1 MRALLDTHALLWWLL
16 DDRSLTKPA
25 RKAIA
30 ERQNEIVV
38 SAASAWEIAT
48 KVRLGKLP
56 GAEDFAAEF
65 SLVADREGFEILSIS
80 ADHAIRAGGL
90 PGFHRDPFDRML
102 IAQAQAENMFLISNE
117 TAFDNYGVRR
127 IW

>member
-1 MRALLDTHALLWWLL
+1 VLLDTHALLWWLS
-16 DDRSLTKPA
+16 DDTALTRPA

-30 ERQNEIVV
+30 DTRNTVIV

-56 GAEDFAAEF
+56 TGNDLAADF
-65 SLVADREGFEILSIS
+65 SGHLDRDGFQLLAIS
-80 ADHAIRAGGL
+80 AEHGTRAGLL
-90 PGFHRDPFDRML
+90 PGPHKDPFDRML
-102 IAQAQAENMFLISNE
+102 IAQAQAENMPIISNE
-117 TAFDNYGVRR
+117 ILFECYGVRR